1 MGCQMSSI
9 SGLRGRNLNMML
21 LLMLVERIQRIK
33 EVKRPALAWMFD
45 KWIEKLK
52 PDGVHE

>member
-1 MGCQMSSI
+1 MSSI